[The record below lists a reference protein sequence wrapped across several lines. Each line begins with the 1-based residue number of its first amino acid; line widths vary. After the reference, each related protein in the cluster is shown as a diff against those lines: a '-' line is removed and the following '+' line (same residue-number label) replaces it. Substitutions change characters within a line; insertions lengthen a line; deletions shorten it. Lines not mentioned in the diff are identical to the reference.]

1 MQIREIPATIC
12 ILIFL
17 IDTDSHL
24 EVAGK
29 KKNSLKTL
37 FYQMICRSLVFMFI
51 STVTIL
57 PEIPL

>member
-24 EVAGK
+24 EVAE

-37 FYQMICRSLVFMFI
+37 IYQMICRSLVFMFI